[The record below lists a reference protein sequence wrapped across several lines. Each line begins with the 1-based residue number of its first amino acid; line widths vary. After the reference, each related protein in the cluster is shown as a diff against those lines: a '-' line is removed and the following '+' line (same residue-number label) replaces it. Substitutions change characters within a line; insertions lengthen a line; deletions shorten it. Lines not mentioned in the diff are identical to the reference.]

1 LTVSLLSEKEGAL
14 TVTYANEK
22 DISIGSST
30 SNTTMTSST
39 LQEDEPESDDQ
50 GMRCNTPL
58 TSKPGLKGDGDV
70 SSGTLLTSP
79 TSSRKSYTYLN
90 DSSIAFND
98 NVTYFEIDCEY
109 TEAQVSQLWFTKT
122 EYDDFLQACDED
134 AQKCEAHEQ
143 ETRVAKVK
151 KEIKKAQRQKRRK
164 EKRHQKQNN
173 QSRGGIDS
181 VLDSSEL
188 DMDDDIIDDGL
199 DEETTVQ
206 EEKPEMNEDE
216 QGWLCSLGLE
226 AWTLEGY
233 QIREHR
239 RQKAV
244 DSVLN
249 EQYAAWDNGKVEN
262 SEMMSAMYFAASAS
276 SKQSASKKGKE
287 LEVDVQE
294 YTLVSTLEDYN
305 ETVQILNVLQKSL
318 HCIKSKKEN
327 ENNRRNSRR
336 ESRSDRWKTGTARRG
351 SNASTES
358 MGASSFI
365 ERALAPANEHEN
377 EVSEVALMSTIVPD
391 LKHSTIKINS
401 NNSKKKLPPL
411 SLSASSS
418 CRKKITRGTPK
429 KMHRTKA
436 GTNFQVAPPTPPVVK
451 ARRIEYKPAMAPALC
466 DMLDPPKFKSPKNR
480 KIVYKS
486 QSPASELPPKHASTK
501 ISSGDRSVK
510 SKKKR
515 EKESHRELRKEQKGK
530 VRSERVR
537 SKSPRPISLS
547 PNTTETTKRSSKTP
561 RRVSLSTSATETT
574 TRRSKS
580 PCPVSMSTT
589 KSPRDSSAKRDS
601 SVKRDSSTKRYSST
615 KRDSSVKRDSSTKR
629 DSSSKRDPS
638 TKRDSSSKRDSS
650 PRKHSK
656 SKSPR
661 RTVTKS
667 VVSKAPKIE
676 ISVSSDTSSTV
687 EISSSSHTAHMTTR
701 KSKKKHK
708 RDKHNDDDEKEHW
721 WFQEQ
726 KEAAACQ

>member
-1 LTVSLLSEKEGAL
+1 MDGERLTVSLLSDREEAL
-14 TVTYANEK
+14 TATYANEK
-22 DISIGSST
+22 EKDISTSST
-30 SNTTMTSST
+30 SSDTTMASST
-39 LQEDEPESDDQ
+39 LQEDEPDSDDQ
-50 GMRCNTPL
+50 EMRCNTPL
-58 TSKPGLKGDGDV
+58 TLKPGVKVDGDI

-109 TEAQVSQLWFTKT
+109 TDAQVSQLWFTKT
-122 EYDDFLQACDED
+122 EYDEFLQACDED

-164 EKRHQKQNN
+164 EKRNQKLNN
-173 QSRGGIDS
+173 QSRGGMDS
-181 VLDSSEL
+181 VLDSTEL
-188 DMDDDIIDDGL
+188 DMDDDIIDDSL
-199 DEETTVQ
+199 DEETVHQ

-233 QIREHR
+233 QIREHH

-244 DSVLN
+244 DAVLN

-262 SEMMSAMYFAASAS
+262 SEMMSALYFAASAS
-276 SKQSASKKGKE
+276 SKLSASKKGKE

-305 ETVQILNVLQKSL
+305 RAVQTLNVLQKSL

-358 MGASSFI
+358 VGASSFI

-377 EVSEVALMSTIVPD
+377 EVSEDALMSTIVPD
-391 LKHSTIKINS
+391 PKLSTIKINS
-401 NNSKKKLPPL
+401 SKKKGPP
-411 SLSASSS
+411 LSASSS
-418 CRKKITRGTPK
+418 CRKKITGGTPK
-429 KMHRTKA
+429 KMYRSKA

-451 ARRIEYKPAMAPALC
+451 ARRIEYKPAMAPAPS
-466 DMLDPPKFKSPKNR
+466 DMLDPPVFKSPKNR
-480 KIVYKS
+480 KVVYKS
-486 QSPASELPPKHASTK
+486 QPPKHASTK
-501 ISSGDRSVK
+501 SSSGDAKIVK
-510 SKKKR
+510 SNKKKR
-515 EKESHRELRKEQKGK
+515 EKESQRELRRESQRELRKEQKEKEK

-537 SKSPRPISLS
+537 SKSPRPVSLS
-547 PNTTETTKRSSKTP
+547 SNTTETTIRSTKTP
-561 RRVSLSTSATETT
+561 RRVSLSTSNTETT

-580 PCPVSMSTT
+580 PRPVSTSTT

-601 SVKRDSSTKRYSST
+601 I
-615 KRDSSVKRDSSTKR
+615 
-629 DSSSKRDPS
+629 PQ
-638 TKRDSSSKRDSS
+638 
-650 PRKHSK
+650 KHSK

-661 RTVTKS
+661 RIVTKS
-667 VVSKAPKIE
+667 VVSKAPKID
-676 ISVSSDTSSTV
+676 ISVSSDTSSSLEV
-687 EISSSSHTAHMTTR
+687 SSSSHTAHMSTR

-708 RDKHNDDDEKEHW
+708 RDKHNDDEKEHW
-721 WFQEQ
+721 WFQQQ